1 MKNRMQLTKSS
12 INSIELKDNKQ
23 QEVIDLAEPAL
34 RLIKYPTQLTFVA
47 RVFWKTKRYY
57 QTLGSYPYISIP
69 KARQLAAQ
77 FKCDVQTGEY
87 NPKALM
93 SFKDFVYKYYKPHAI
108 NVAQNKTALECIQR
122 LETHMFPVLGD
133 ISIGHVG
140 RLDVTNFLNKR
151 AEVVKPSTVNRDH
164 SLLSSVFTL
173 AIELNFIPDNKSPL
187 KGIKKRKENNTHQ
200 KKLPTKE
207 QVKALIELCNNSI
220 GQHAIY
226 DLLLLLIYTGMRVG
240 EALSLRVNDIE
251 NDAKLIWLEENKSDR
266 PVGLPANSQAQVI
279 LKRLIKNT
287 HNDYLFPSPVL
298 DNAPIIAPH
307 RMRYKVMK
315 LLDLKEFGFHY
326 CRAIFCTAVAKQNAH
341 MAQKLLNHSDI
352 KTTNLYIYHDNTDL
366 MQASEAVVEL
376 YNS

>member
-1 MKNRMQLTKSS
+1 MQLTKAY

-23 QEVIDLAEPAL
+23 QEVIDLTEPTL
-34 RLIKYPTQLTFVA
+34 RLIKYPTKLTFIA

-87 NPKALM
+87 NPKAQM
-93 SFKDFVYKYYKPHAI
+93 SVKDFVHKYYKPHAI

-122 LETHMFPVLGD
+122 LETHVFPVLGD

-151 AEVVKPSTVNRDH
+151 AEVVKNSTVNRDH
-164 SLLSSVFTL
+164 SLLSGVFSL
-173 AIELNFIPDNKSPL
+173 AVELNFISESKSPV
-187 KGIKKRKENNTHQ
+187 KGIKKRKENNTNL

-207 QVKALIELCNNSI
+207 QVKALIELCNDNI
-220 GQHAIY
+220 GSHAIY

-240 EALSLRVNDIE
+240 EALSLRVSDIE

-326 CRAIFCTAVAKQNAH
+326 CRAIFCTAVAKKNAH

-352 KTTNLYIYHDNTDL
+352 KTTNLYIYHDQTDL

-376 YNS
+376 YNN

>member
-1 MKNRMQLTKSS
+1 MKNRMQLTKAY

-23 QEVIDLAEPAL
+23 QEVIDLTEPTL
-34 RLIKYPTQLTFVA
+34 RLIKYPTKLTFIA

-87 NPKALM
+87 NPKAQM
-93 SFKDFVYKYYKPHAI
+93 SVKDFVHKYYKPHAI

-122 LETHMFPVLGD
+122 LETHVFPVLGD

-151 AEVVKPSTVNRDH
+151 AEVVKNSTVNRDH
-164 SLLSSVFTL
+164 SLLSGVFSL
-173 AIELNFIPDNKSPL
+173 AVELNFISESKSPV
-187 KGIKKRKENNTHQ
+187 KGIKKRKENNTNL

-207 QVKALIELCNNSI
+207 QVKALIELCNDNI
-220 GQHAIY
+220 GSHAIY

-240 EALSLRVNDIE
+240 EALSLRVSDIE

-326 CRAIFCTAVAKQNAH
+326 CRAIFCTAVAKKNAH

-352 KTTNLYIYHDNTDL
+352 KTTNLYIYHDQTDL

-376 YNS
+376 YNN